1 MKRPSAS
8 KKKSNKKPF
17 VPYTRATGV
26 QTKFRKERARYGI
39 SVQALTSMARL
50 SQNLTKDGILPDC
63 PDSTGTTFPSLCN
76 WSPGLLAVLQA
87 KASVAPSV
95 QSQGLQAMSPAT

>member
-8 KKKSNKKPF
+8 RKKSNKKPF

-50 SQNLTKDGILPDC
+50 VESEFDQGWYP
-63 PDSTGTTFPSLCN
+63 
-76 WSPGLLAVLQA
+76 PGFLY
-87 KASVAPSV
+87 
-95 QSQGLQAMSPAT
+95 TIYI